1 MTRARHALLTLAT
14 GASLLSLVFAGACSG
29 ATPRDIND
37 RDAESGF
44 EPPAAAN
51 DAGDASD
58 SAGAASTAGS
68 GGAAGSDGTAGAGG
82 SAGATAGASGSGGA
96 AGAVSDGGTGQ

>member
-14 GASLLSLVFAGACSG
+14 GASLFGLVFAGACSG

-44 EPPAAAN
+44 VPPAALN
-51 DAGDASD
+51 DGGDASD
-58 SAGAASTAGS
+58 STGTAGSGDTAGS
-68 GGAAGSDGTAGAGG
+68 GGTAGAT
-82 SAGATAGASGSGGA
+82 AGASGAAGASGSGGA
-96 AGAVSDGGTGQ
+96 AGAVSDGGEGQ

>member
-14 GASLLSLVFAGACSG
+14 GASLSSLVFASACSG

-44 EPPAAAN
+44 EPPAAS

-58 SAGAASTAGS
+58 SPGAAGS
-68 GGAAGSDGTAGAGG
+68 GGAAGSDGTAGATAGASG

-96 AGAVSDGGTGQ
+96 AGAVSDGGGDQ